1 MGGPLFFR
9 YASEAVF
16 LDIDNNYHYHTIVAL
31 ITSNLHAYKDMMIGI
46 HNIELRCDNY
56 MEENKMKKLQK
67 RHASKW
73 SISLMI
79 MMVFAL
85 MLTACGGEQNKENTS
100 SNVVQEEQTKAGNQE
115 GEQTATEKV
124 VTDAMGH
131 EVTIPANPQRII
143 ASYLEDPLL
152 VLGHKPVA
160 QWSVANGIQDYLQ
173 DQLSGI
179 PTISYDLPPETV
191 ASFNPDLILIT
202 SEATV
207 QNGLYEQYSK
217 IAPTYVIGDAISA
230 DWRKTL
236 STMGELLNAIDKAE
250 AALKDYEQKVA
261 DTKAKVEA
269 KIGDKSAAIIW
280 LVSKNFYVVNGEVA
294 SGAVLYGDLGMKT
307 PNVLAVL
314 PEATANW
321 NPISLEK
328 LVELD
333 ADYIF
338 LVNSDKGQAGNLEDA
353 LWKNIP
359 AVKNGNVFELDSTSS
374 WLYNGQIAGT
384 KIMDDLVRLI
394 ESK

>member
-1 MGGPLFFR
+1 
-9 YASEAVF
+9 
-16 LDIDNNYHYHTIVAL
+16 
-31 ITSNLHAYKDMMIGI
+31 
-46 HNIELRCDNY
+46 
-56 MEENKMKKLQK
+56 METLSFDVIMDLEGNKMRKLQN
-67 RHASKW
+67 RHAGKW
-73 SISLMI
+73 SVSLLA

-85 MLTACGGEQNKENTS
+85 MLTACGGAQNKENTS
-100 SNVVQEEQTKAGNQE
+100 TNATQEKQTQAENQA
-115 GEQTATEKV
+115 GEQNAAEKV

-173 DQLSGI
+173 DQLSGV

-217 IAPTYVIGDAISA
+217 IAPTYVVGDAVTA

-236 STMGELLNAIDKAE
+236 STMGELLNASDKVE
-250 AALKDYEQKVA
+250 AAFKQYEQKVV

-269 KIGDKSAAIIW
+269 KIGDKTAAIIW

-333 ADYIF
+333 ADYLF
-338 LVNSDKGQAGNLEDA
+338 LVNSDKGQPGNLEEA

-384 KIMDDLVRLI
+384 KIMDDLVQLI
-394 ESK
+394 DSK